1 MPCPLSSQTRT
12 ASSPYLSYFHF
23 IYIPLPRLPTE
34 TLSIYGTTSTNS
46 HKASQNFH
54 LSLAHAFCPIYM
66 SFDSC
71 HHFSYPLSPP
81 AMTSLALAT
90 RIIGCGD
97 QLPVNCSVVLGMM
110 PVERVISMLFVRF
123 RLKVNLTV
131 ALLTRGY
138 L

>member
-1 MPCPLSSQTRT
+1 
-12 ASSPYLSYFHF
+12 
-23 IYIPLPRLPTE
+23 
-34 TLSIYGTTSTNS
+34 
-46 HKASQNFH
+46 
-54 LSLAHAFCPIYM
+54 M

-90 RIIGCGD
+90 RITLSPFRRQQSSTTVEYMVGLPRCASIFIELSPRASS
-97 QLPVNCSVVLGMM
+97 QLLGG
-110 PVERVISMLFVRF
+110 VDRF